1 MFCLQ
6 HRRAAGHDPAGE
18 RGRGQRADI
27 DAAGAAVGVGAQHAE
42 HQHLRHKQ
50 DQQRHER
57 AAERRAEQQICAR
70 RDVHKERD
78 VFDQHDDQNAADHH
92 ERVAPPAA
100 EEALE
105 ARLICGFAAG
115 GGHDLAVVQDK
126 EQRKDRKIDAE
137 LSEPGCVKGLE
148 ERPDEPEVQQKCLLA
163 EKQQHVQIRQH
174 AQDQQRAAAEQAP
187 AHAPRRGSCAEPHAL
202 PAVLR
207 AALFVFLIA
216 DDGCDQHDQDQKQI
230 PAEEAVADRHA
241 EDIFRQRQEA
251 VAELRHERIRRSS
264 EQHRDDCAAPPRA
277 VRLDGGLAG
286 QRLHRPGEERR
297 CEQQLHHSHERCDCR
312 EHGDQYGRLLRH
324 GDLICRRE
332 RQIKA
337 DGIGEPCQR
346 RGETM
351 RVVGREPVVGVQQLH
366 AAGGAVFEASI
377 GRVPRGLVC
386 GAAEELRAAEIRGD
400 RPRRP
405 GAHRVAADRKTRG
418 IDIVHGRQQRVGTA
432 AARGAVCHG
441 IAVGVGRVLLVEK
454 AEVVKVHHDL
464 VAGLAADG
472 LERAVLDAVLA
483 VVDRDLVIDVA
494 AVDQSGRRRAVAVF
508 VQTQD
513 HRAAAGQLDGVGR
526 AGLMVVLV
534 AVQQQNVGGRGLG
547 RGGLRRVQ
555 LVHEITD
562 VGFNLSFRNGDGP
575 VSALDA
581 VSGEHAAEDDRKQQ
595 NQRKRRFFPGM
606 FHHIAPL

>member
-174 AQDQQRAAAEQAP
+174 AQDQQRAAPEQAP

-312 EHGDQYGRLLRH
+312 EHGDQHERLLRH

-351 RVVGREPVVGVQQLH
+351 RVVGRKTMVGVQQLH
-366 AAGGAVFEASI
+366 AAGG
-377 GRVPRGLVC
+377 
-386 GAAEELRAAEIRGD
+386 
-400 RPRRP
+400 
-405 GAHRVAADRKTRG
+405 
-418 IDIVHGRQQRVGTA
+418 
-432 AARGAVCHG
+432 
-441 IAVGVGRVLLVEK
+441 
-454 AEVVKVHHDL
+454 
-464 VAGLAADG
+464 
-472 LERAVLDAVLA
+472 AVLDAVLA

-526 AGLMVVLV
+526 AGLMAVLV
-534 AVQQQNVGGRGLG
+534 AVQQQNAGGRGLG
-547 RGGLRRVQ
+547 RGGLRCVQ

-606 FHHIAPL
+606 FHHIASL